1 MNKKKI
7 NLEVITTLL
16 TALIP
21 RMDNATKRQ
30 MLSLISSVMVCMFL
44 SSQCISP
51 ASAAEGASYV
61 IDKTVTNVGDNGPE
75 GNVTKAGDIIGYQVN
90 VTNDGNIS
98 LTNVTVTDPLINLT
112 VPTESNNNDL
122 VLEVGENW
130 TYTGNYTVTQADLNS
145 NGTAG
150 DGFINNNATVDCEQL
165 DPQNDSVQVR
175 IEQNAN
181 CTIDKIVTDV
191 SGNGPSANV
200 TKEGDIIGYQ
210 VNVTND
216 GNIDLTNV
224 NVTDSLINLTG
235 PIEPNNNDTVLN
247 VGESWIYTGNYTVT
261 RADLNNNGTAGDG
274 FINNNATVDCDQ
286 LDPQN
291 DSVQVPIDTAC
302 SIYKI
307 VTDVS
312 GNGPS
317 ANVTKEGDVITYQ
330 VKVTNDGKTD
340 LTNVTV
346 NDTLIDLTGPVQ
358 SNSNDTNS
366 NDTNSNDTNSN
377 DTNSN
382 DTILGVGENWTYT
395 GNYTVTRAD
404 ITSNGNGT
412 GFINNNATINC
423 DQLGPK
429 SASVEVPIDTA
440 GSIDGIVT
448 DVAGQGSGGNVT
460 KAGDVISYLVN
471 VTNDGKTDLTNV
483 TVTDSLNSL
492 TEPIPSMNNDTVL
505 DVGETWT
512 YTGNYTVTQ
521 ADINSNGTVDNNN
534 GTIDNGNGTIDNSNG
549 TIEHNNRIV
558 NSDGIVGNSDG
569 IAGNGFIKNTATFNC
584 DQLGPKSDII
594 EVPIERNPNYSIF
607 KSVIGPD
614 EDGDCIVN
622 SPGDEVPYRIVIK
635 NDGNVDLTG
644 VSVDDPMIILKGPTG
659 DDIDLEVLNPG
670 ETWVYNGIYELTP
683 DDINNGNGYIDNTA
697 AVNSNELPEKT
708 SNVNQPIDQNADLS
722 IQKSVIG
729 IDEAGDYMINQPG
742 DVINYQIAVKNN
754 GDVDL
759 TGISV
764 DDPMITLTGPTG
776 DSINPGVLNP
786 GETWV
791 YTGDYEVTQADIDG
805 SGFIENTATVSSN
818 ELSTSESSSTVLPI
832 IPIPPIIIT
841 PETDNSPVA
850 DFNVDPTSGY
860 APLSVKF
867 TDLSQN
873 AASRSWDFNNDGIAD
888 SSEVSPV
895 HVYTAPGTYTA
906 KLTVSD
912 ANGTDSKTAT
922 INVLQVTSPSGG
934 SSGGS
939 SHSSGGSSSGVIVK
953 SSEVSNSTGK
963 TNATGTVIQ
972 PENKTQ
978 VEQKTETTAANVE
991 QTPEQKST
999 PAKESKRT
1007 PGFEIIFGIVGLF
1020 SVFLYRRK

>member
-1 MNKKKI
+1 MNKTKI

-21 RMDNATKRQ
+21 RMDNAAKRQ
-30 MLSLISSVMVCMFL
+30 MLSLISSVMVCMLL

-122 VLEVGENW
+122 VLEVGEKW

-191 SGNGPSANV
+191 SGNGPEGNV
-200 TKEGDIIGYQ
+200 TKVGDIIGYQ

-224 NVTDSLINLTG
+224 NVTDSLINLKG

-274 FINNNATVDCDQ
+274 FINNNATVDCEQ

-346 NDTLIDLTGPVQ
+346 NDTLIGLTGPVQ

-366 NDTNSNDTNSN
+366 NDTNNNDTNSN

-440 GSIDGIVT
+440 GSINGIVT

-483 TVTDSLNSL
+483 T
-492 TEPIPSMNNDTVL
+492 
-505 DVGETWT
+505 
-512 YTGNYTVTQ
+512 
-521 ADINSNGTVDNNN
+521 
-534 GTIDNGNGTIDNSNG
+534 
-549 TIEHNNRIV
+549 
-558 NSDGIVGNSDG
+558 
-569 IAGNGFIKNTATFNC
+569 
-584 DQLGPKSDII
+584 
-594 EVPIERNPNYSIF
+594 
-607 KSVIGPD
+607 
-614 EDGDCIVN
+614 
-622 SPGDEVPYRIVIK
+622 
-635 NDGNVDLTG
+635 
-644 VSVDDPMIILKGPTG
+644 
-659 DDIDLEVLNPG
+659 
-670 ETWVYNGIYELTP
+670 
-683 DDINNGNGYIDNTA
+683 
-697 AVNSNELPEKT
+697 
-708 SNVNQPIDQNADLS
+708 
-722 IQKSVIG
+722 
-729 IDEAGDYMINQPG
+729 
-742 DVINYQIAVKNN
+742 
-754 GDVDL
+754 
-759 TGISV
+759 
-764 DDPMITLTGPTG
+764 
-776 DSINPGVLNP
+776 
-786 GETWV
+786 
-791 YTGDYEVTQADIDG
+791 
-805 SGFIENTATVSSN
+805 
-818 ELSTSESSSTVLPI
+818 
-832 IPIPPIIIT
+832 
-841 PETDNSPVA
+841 
-850 DFNVDPTSGY
+850 
-860 APLSVKF
+860 
-867 TDLSQN
+867 
-873 AASRSWDFNNDGIAD
+873 
-888 SSEVSPV
+888 
-895 HVYTAPGTYTA
+895 
-906 KLTVSD
+906 
-912 ANGTDSKTAT
+912 
-922 INVLQVTSPSGG
+922 
-934 SSGGS
+934 
-939 SHSSGGSSSGVIVK
+939 
-953 SSEVSNSTGK
+953 
-963 TNATGTVIQ
+963 
-972 PENKTQ
+972 
-978 VEQKTETTAANVE
+978 
-991 QTPEQKST
+991 
-999 PAKESKRT
+999 
-1007 PGFEIIFGIVGLF
+1007 
-1020 SVFLYRRK
+1020 

>member
-1 MNKKKI
+1 M
-7 NLEVITTLL
+7 
-16 TALIP
+16 
-21 RMDNATKRQ
+21 
-30 MLSLISSVMVCMFL
+30 ML
-44 SSQCISP
+44 
-51 ASAAEGASYV
+51 V

-122 VLEVGENW
+122 VLEVGE
-130 TYTGNYTVTQADLNS
+130 
-145 NGTAG
+145 
-150 DGFINNNATVDCEQL
+150 
-165 DPQNDSVQVR
+165 
-175 IEQNAN
+175 
-181 CTIDKIVTDV
+181 
-191 SGNGPSANV
+191 
-200 TKEGDIIGYQ
+200 
-210 VNVTND
+210 
-216 GNIDLTNV
+216 
-224 NVTDSLINLTG
+224 
-235 PIEPNNNDTVLN
+235 
-247 VGESWIYTGNYTVT
+247 SWIYTGNYTVT

-274 FINNNATVDCDQ
+274 FIDNNATVDCDQ

-346 NDTLIDLTGPVQ
+346 NDNLIGLKGPVQ
-358 SNSNDTNS
+358 SNSNES
-366 NDTNSNDTNSN
+366 NSN

-440 GSIDGIVT
+440 GSINGIVT

-521 ADINSNGTVDNNN
+521 ADINSNGTVENSN
-534 GTIDNGNGTIDNSNG
+534 GTVDNSNGTVDNSNGTIDNSNG

-558 NSDGIVGNSDG
+558 NSDGIVGNR
-569 IAGNGFIKNTATFNC
+569 FIKNTATFNC
-584 DQLGPKSDII
+584 DQLGPKSDSI
-594 EVPIERNPNYSIF
+594 EVPIERNPYYSIF

-635 NDGNVDLTG
+635 NDGNVNLTG
-644 VSVDDPMIILKGPTG
+644 VSVDDPMITLTGPTG

-729 IDEAGDYMINQPG
+729 IDEAGD
-742 DVINYQIAVKNN
+742 
-754 GDVDL
+754 
-759 TGISV
+759 
-764 DDPMITLTGPTG
+764 
-776 DSINPGVLNP
+776 
-786 GETWV
+786 
-791 YTGDYEVTQADIDG
+791 
-805 SGFIENTATVSSN
+805 
-818 ELSTSESSSTVLPI
+818 LSLI
-832 IPIPPIIIT
+832 
-841 PETDNSPVA
+841 
-850 DFNVDPTSGY
+850 
-860 APLSVKF
+860 
-867 TDLSQN
+867 
-873 AASRSWDFNNDGIAD
+873 
-888 SSEVSPV
+888 
-895 HVYTAPGTYTA
+895 H
-906 KLTVSD
+906 
-912 ANGTDSKTAT
+912 
-922 INVLQVTSPSGG
+922 
-934 SSGGS
+934 
-939 SHSSGGSSSGVIVK
+939 
-953 SSEVSNSTGK
+953 
-963 TNATGTVIQ
+963 
-972 PENKTQ
+972 
-978 VEQKTETTAANVE
+978 
-991 QTPEQKST
+991 
-999 PAKESKRT
+999 
-1007 PGFEIIFGIVGLF
+1007 
-1020 SVFLYRRK
+1020 

>member
-1 MNKKKI
+1 MNKTKI

-21 RMDNATKRQ
+21 RMDNAAKRQ
-30 MLSLISSVMVCMFL
+30 MLSLISSVMVCMLL

-122 VLEVGENW
+122 VLEVGEKW

-191 SGNGPSANV
+191 SGNGPEGNV
-200 TKEGDIIGYQ
+200 TKVGDIIGYQ

-224 NVTDSLINLTG
+224 NVTDSLINLKG

-274 FINNNATVDCDQ
+274 FINNNATVDCEQ

-346 NDTLIDLTGPVQ
+346 NDSLI
-358 SNSNDTNS
+358 
-366 NDTNSNDTNSN
+366 
-377 DTNSN
+377 
-382 DTILGVGENWTYT
+382 
-395 GNYTVTRAD
+395 
-404 ITSNGNGT
+404 
-412 GFINNNATINC
+412 
-423 DQLGPK
+423 
-429 SASVEVPIDTA
+429 
-440 GSIDGIVT
+440 
-448 DVAGQGSGGNVT
+448 
-460 KAGDVISYLVN
+460 
-471 VTNDGKTDLTNV
+471 
-483 TVTDSLNSL
+483 SL

-521 ADINSNGTVDNNN
+521 ADINSNGTVGNSNGTVDNSN
-534 GTIDNGNGTIDNSNG
+534 GTIDNSNGTIDNSNGTIDNSNGTIDNSNG

-558 NSDGIVGNSDG
+558 NSDGTVGNSDG

-584 DQLGPKSDII
+584 DQLGPKSDSI

-622 SPGDEVPYRIVIK
+622 SPGDEVPYRIVVK

-644 VSVDDPMIILKGPTG
+644 VSVDDPMITLTGPTG

-776 DSINPGVLNP
+776 DSINPGVLNT

-791 YTGDYEVTQADIDG
+791 YTGDYEVTQEDIDG

-818 ELSTSESSSTVLPI
+818 ELSTSESSSTCLL
-832 IPIPPIIIT
+832 
-841 PETDNSPVA
+841 
-850 DFNVDPTSGY
+850 Y
-860 APLSVKF
+860 
-867 TDLSQN
+867 
-873 AASRSWDFNNDGIAD
+873 
-888 SSEVSPV
+888 
-895 HVYTAPGTYTA
+895 
-906 KLTVSD
+906 
-912 ANGTDSKTAT
+912 
-922 INVLQVTSPSGG
+922 TSPS
-934 SSGGS
+934 
-939 SHSSGGSSSGVIVK
+939 
-953 SSEVSNSTGK
+953 
-963 TNATGTVIQ
+963 
-972 PENKTQ
+972 P
-978 VEQKTETTAANVE
+978 
-991 QTPEQKST
+991 
-999 PAKESKRT
+999 RD
-1007 PGFEIIFGIVGLF
+1007 
-1020 SVFLYRRK
+1020 R